1 MEIIKESQITEVVY
15 NDDEYFR
22 LRENDKPTEWYY
34 YDDDKNRKEVGSALS
49 AELESM
55 YKNLRWL

>member
-15 NDDEYFR
+15 DDDEYFR
-22 LRENDKPTEWYY
+22 LKEYNKPVEWYY
-34 YDDDKNRKEVGSALS
+34 YDDDKNRQKVGALS
-49 AELESM
+49 SDLERM